1 MTVPVPTPRP
11 PTAHSQRAAALFRAP
26 RAIIGMVHV
35 LALPGA
41 PRASLSIDAIA
52 RRAVEE
58 SRALV
63 DAGFDALILENM
75 HDVPYLNRAV
85 GPETVACMTAVA
97 LAVRGAVSV
106 ALGLQILAGANHEA
120 LAVAQA
126 ANLDFIR
133 AEGFVFAS
141 VADEGLMQT
150 ASAGPLLR
158 YRRAIGAERVA
169 IIADIKKK
177 HSSHA
182 ITSDVTIAE
191 NAAAAEFFG
200 ADAIVMTG
208 PATGQPTAL
217 GDIDAARRGCGL
229 PIVVGS
235 GATAGSVSTL
245 LSRADAVIVGSDLK
259 RDGVWSNDLDPARI
273 RAFVAAAKPGR

>member
-1 MTVPVPTPRP
+1 MNVNVPTPRP
-11 PTAHSQRAAALFRAP
+11 STVHSQRAAALFRAP

-35 LALPGA
+35 LALPGS
-41 PRASLSIDAIA
+41 PRASLTIDAIA

-75 HDVPYLNRAV
+75 HDVPYLNRNV
-85 GPETVACMTAVA
+85 GPETVACMTTVA
-97 LAVRGAVSV
+97 REVRSAVSV

-120 LAVAQA
+120 LAVALA

-141 VADEGLMQT
+141 VADEGLMPT

-158 YRRAIGAERVA
+158 YRRTIGAERVA

-259 RDGVWSNDLDPARI
+259 RDGVWSNELDPERV
-273 RAFVAAAKPGR
+273 RAFVAAAKPKR

>member
-1 MTVPVPTPRP
+1 
-11 PTAHSQRAAALFRAP
+11 
-26 RAIIGMVHV
+26 
-35 LALPGA
+35 
-41 PRASLSIDAIA
+41 
-52 RRAVEE
+52 
-58 SRALV
+58 
-63 DAGFDALILENM
+63 
-75 HDVPYLNRAV
+75 
-85 GPETVACMTAVA
+85 
-97 LAVRGAVSV
+97 
-106 ALGLQILAGANHEA
+106 
-120 LAVAQA
+120 
-126 ANLDFIR
+126 
-133 AEGFVFAS
+133 
-141 VADEGLMQT
+141 MQT

-259 RDGVWSNDLDPARI
+259 RDGVWSNDLDLARI